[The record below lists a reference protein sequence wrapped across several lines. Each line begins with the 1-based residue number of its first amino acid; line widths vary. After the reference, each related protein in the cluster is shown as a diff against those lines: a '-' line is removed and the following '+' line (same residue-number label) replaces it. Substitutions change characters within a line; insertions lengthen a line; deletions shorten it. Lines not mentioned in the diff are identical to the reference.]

1 MPKKMGRPT
10 SNPKIDRLTVRLDI
24 LTKTILDKY
33 CEQENIKPTE
43 AIRRGVKKLESDI
56 KK

>member
-1 MPKKMGRPT
+1 MGRPT